1 MELGRKRSHP
11 VGTHVLGG
19 DSEEKRDYM
28 GRDPPQ
34 RMSGSRQMLAPS
46 HPGILH
52 REGEPP
58 WLVGEPVGLTE
69 RLWKAWTPL
78 FKNTCILAC
87 SWISEKKE
95 DWKLHKWLASFPRL
109 PPPSPGSCSRLS
121 LGKTLA
127 LLASRCS
134 CTFTFSTLSLFSF
147 LDHYNVSAST
157 LILPYRTFKLFSVL
171 KI

>member
-11 VGTHVLGG
+11 VGTCVLGG

-78 FKNTCILAC
+78 FRNTCTLAPESVRRRRTESC
-87 SWISEKKE
+87 ISGWPVSQ
-95 DWKLHKWLASFPRL
+95 DC
-109 PPPSPGSCSRLS
+109 PPPAQAHVPAWAWGTLQLCLLQNAAAHLHFPHFFLS
-121 LGKTLA
+121 
-127 LLASRCS
+127 
-134 CTFTFSTLSLFSF
+134 FFSF
-147 LDHYNVSAST
+147 WDPYNVNAST
-157 LILPYRTFKLFSVL
+157 LILTCRAFKLFSV
-171 KI
+171 

>member
-11 VGTHVLGG
+11 VGTCVMGG

-34 RMSGSRQMLAPS
+34 RIQTDVGSLPS
-46 HPGILH
+46 WILH
-52 REGEPP
+52 RESEPP

-78 FKNTCILAC
+78 FRNTCTLAC
-87 SWISEKKE
+87 SWINKKE

-109 PPPSPGSCSRLS
+109 PPPSSPRLVFQPEPGEHSSSACFKMQLHVYIFHTFFSR
-121 LGKTLA
+121 
-127 LLASRCS
+127 
-134 CTFTFSTLSLFSF
+134 FSF
-147 LDHYNVSAST
+147 WDPYNVNAST
-157 LILPYRTFKLFSVL
+157 LILTYRAFKLFSV
-171 KI
+171 

>member
-11 VGTHVLGG
+11 LGTCVLGG

-78 FKNTCILAC
+78 FRNACTLAC
-87 SWISEKKE
+87 SSVSEKKE
-95 DWKLHKWLASFPRL
+95 DCKLHKWLASFPRL
-109 PPPSPGSCSRLS
+109 PPRLGFQPEPREHS
-121 LGKTLA
+121 SSACFKMQLHINIFH
-127 LLASRCS
+127 
-134 CTFTFSTLSLFSF
+134 TFFSLFSF
-147 LDHYNVSAST
+147 WDPYNVNAST
-157 LILPYRTFKLFSVL
+157 LILTYRAFKLFSV
-171 KI
+171 